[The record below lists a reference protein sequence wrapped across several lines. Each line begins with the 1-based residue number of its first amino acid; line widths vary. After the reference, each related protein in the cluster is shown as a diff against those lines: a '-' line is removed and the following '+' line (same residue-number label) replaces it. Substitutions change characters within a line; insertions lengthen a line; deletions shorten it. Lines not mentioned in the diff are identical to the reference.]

1 MESAINHHT
10 FPNLNTA
17 CIYCIFSYSSGRT
30 VGHTPTVNI
39 SGLKSDG
46 LGTLRGGV
54 GPGVPASE
62 GEEFVSWVTFPFF
75 VSGLLASR
83 RKPHLCW
90 LQEFS
95 LLKKGVN
102 YNLIYRGSALVN
114 TQITLFLFY
123 FFLLIFC
130 HLTNRLIYS
139 V

>member
-1 MESAINHHT
+1 M
-10 FPNLNTA
+10 
-17 CIYCIFSYSSGRT
+17 
-30 VGHTPTVNI
+30 GHTPTVNI

-62 GEEFVSWVTFPFF
+62 GEALVSWVTFPFF

-102 YNLIYRGSALVN
+102 TGGRIR
-114 TQITLFLFY
+114 T
-123 FFLLIFC
+123 
-130 HLTNRLIYS
+130 
-139 V
+139 